1 MKQIFTRIQ
10 STLASVL
17 LIGALTPLAAQNCFD
32 VGTGADGAYL
42 ATSNTLLPGGT
53 YNYTTFTIN
62 SGVTV
67 GVSGTQPLIIH
78 CTGAVTINGTL
89 RANGGNGTDGITFSA
104 AGTGG
109 IGVGGGANGGAGSY
123 STSLGPLPGIAGSGS
138 GGAINQGG
146 AWSGGG
152 GSGYAATGG
161 STANVGNGVGGAVY
175 GTADIVSLTAGSG
188 GGGGSGGYSCGS
200 GGGGAGGGLIYI
212 IAGGPITV
220 GATGSITCN
229 GGNGGSDG
237 TGNCGGGGGGSGGS
251 IWLASASITNNGV
264 MTCAGGAGGASN
276 VNYSPYWGAGAVG
289 SVGRIRLDYNGTL
302 AGTGTTNPA
311 VGFHQGVPV
320 TPFATAISGANI
332 PCNGNTNGSAVTT
345 ANGGV
350 SPYTYAWSPS
360 GGNAS
365 SATGLGVGTYS
376 CTITDASG
384 CVHTETVTI
393 TEPTVLVSSVS
404 STNVLCNGDATGTIT
419 ETISGGTP
427 GYSYMWSSGG
437 SSATETGLTA
447 GTYTCTVT
455 DANGCTIT
463 QTATITQPAPFDVTT
478 AVTNAS
484 QCGGTDGAID
494 VTVVGGTP
502 GYTYLW
508 SNGPTTQDLT
518 GLSAGTYALT
528 ITDANGCTTQITEV
542 CDNPPNPNVTF
553 TVNQDTVCQSTQI
566 PFALSG
572 GTPAGGVY
580 SGPGVTAGVFDPA
593 QASIGFNVIAYAY
606 TDPNTNCSVTGYDS
620 IWVDICNGIYDLSSA
635 GFSVNP
641 NPTNGKFMITLKQN
655 QAAPVMIEITN
666 AIGQQISSFM
676 MNSNQK
682 EVDLSA
688 YDNGVYLVR
697 ITNQESSAVMRIVK
711 Q

>member
-1 MKQIFTRIQ
+1 MKQIFTRIK
-10 STLASVL
+10 LILPAVC
-17 LIGALTPLAAQNCFD
+17 LIGTFAPLTAQNCFD
-32 VGTGADGAYL
+32 VGTGADGAFL

-67 GVSGTQPLIIH
+67 GVSGTQPLIIR
-78 CTGAVTINGTL
+78 CTGAVIINGTL

-109 IGVGGGANGGAGSY
+109 IGVGGGADGGAGSY
-123 STSLGPLPGIAGSGS
+123 SSSVGPLPGTAGAGSG
-138 GGAINQGG
+138 GVNNQGG

-152 GSGYAATGG
+152 GSGYVAVGG
-161 STANVGNGVGGAVY
+161 STLNAGNGMGGPIY
-175 GTADIVSLTAGSG
+175 GTADLVTLTAGSG

-212 IAGGPITV
+212 TAGGGITIS
-220 GATGSITCN
+220 ATGAITCN

-251 IWLASASITNNGV
+251 IWLASASITNNGT
-264 MTCAGGAGGASN
+264 MTCNGGTGGASN
-276 VNYSPYWGAGAVG
+276 VNYSPYWGMGATG
-289 SVGRIRLDYNGTL
+289 SAGRIRLDYNGTIS
-302 AGTGTTNPA
+302 GSGTTSPS

-320 TPFATAISGANI
+320 TPFSTAISGTNI
-332 PCNGNTNGSAVTT
+332 LCNGNNNGTAVTT
-345 ANGGV
+345 ALGGV

-376 CTITDASG
+376 CVITDATG
-384 CVHTETVTI
+384 CTHTETVSI
-393 TEPTVLVSSVS
+393 TEPTAISATVTA
-404 STNVLCNGDATGTIT
+404 TNVDCNGDATGTASIVAA
-419 ETISGGTP
+419 GGTP
-427 GYSYMWSSGG
+427 SYSYAWSSGG
-437 SSATETGLTA
+437 TAATETGLTA
-447 GTYTCTVT
+447 GTYTCTIT
-455 DANGCTIT
+455 DGNACTLT
-463 QTATITQPAPFDVTT
+463 QTVTVTQPSPFDV
-478 AVTNAS
+478 VTSVTDAS
-484 QCGGTDGAID
+484 QCGGIDGAID
-494 VTVVGGTP
+494 VAVTGGTP

-508 SNGPTTQDLT
+508 SNAATTQDLT
-518 GLSAGTYALT
+518 GISAGTYALT

-542 CDNPPNPNVTF
+542 CNNPANPNVTF

-566 PFALSG
+566 PFTLSG
-572 GTPAGGVY
+572 GTPAGGIY

-593 QASIGFNVIAYAY
+593 QASIGFNVISYAY

-641 NPTNGKFMITLKQN
+641 NPTNGTFMITLKQN
-655 QAAPVMIEITN
+655 QTAPVMIEITN
-666 AIGQQISSFM
+666 AIGQQVSSFM
-676 MNSNQK
+676 MNSSQK

-688 YDNGVYLVR
+688 FDNGVYLVR
-697 ITNQESSAVMRIVK
+697 ITNQDSSAVMRVVK